1 METHL
6 DVRVSFYLPDRRG
19 LMGIDPLAL
28 EPERDWA
35 VFGTGVYVWILQT
48 FVRLH
53 RAGARVRLLD
63 RPPTRGLTVV
73 HADHVERLLSEAP
86 SPTDL
91 TIVVARSDR
100 GPQWLADFVIVQ
112 NASSARR
119 GDFFIPSWSQPGLIP
134 RDPGRDTRVERV
146 AYVGA
151 IKELDPEL
159 AVPAWEEALRARGL
173 EWDLRA
179 ITFAGSDRVYPE
191 LPWNDYSTVDVV
203 VALRPRDSWDVRS
216 KPAAKLQN
224 AWAAGVPA
232 IVSPEIAYR
241 ELRRSPLDFL
251 EARSGAEV
259 LEAINAL
266 RSDPSLYA
274 DMVANGLKRAREF
287 EPERLLERW
296 IDVLW
301 RQIPRQTTHPL
312 YRVLVNARA
321 ARAFGR
327 RLRHKWHRP

>member
-1 METHL
+1 MQTGL
-6 DVRVSFYLPDRRG
+6 DVDVSFYLPDRRG
-19 LMGIDPLAL
+19 VMDIDPLGL
-28 EPERDWA
+28 DPERDWA

-53 RAGARVRLLD
+53 RAGAPVRLLD
-63 RPPTRGLTVV
+63 RPPARGVTVV

-112 NASSARR
+112 NASSAGR

-134 RDPGRDTRVERV
+134 RDPGRGTRVERV

-159 AVPAWEEALRARGL
+159 AVPAWEEALRGRGL

-179 ITFAGSDRVYPE
+179 ITFAGSDRVYPK

-241 ELRRSPLDFL
+241 ELRVSSRDFL
-251 EARSGAEV
+251 EARSRS
-259 LEAINAL
+259 EALAAIDAL
-266 RSDPSLYA
+266 RSNPSLYA
-274 DMVANGLKRAREF
+274 EMVTNGLKRAREF
-287 EPERLLERW
+287 EPERLIERW

-301 RQIPRQTTHPL
+301 RQIPKRTTHPL
-312 YRVLVNARA
+312 YRILVKARA
-321 ARAFGR
+321 ARALGR
-327 RLRHKWHRP
+327 RVRDRWGS